1 VFVLGWA
8 SIGYTVFDVG
18 KYSILL
24 IYIAA
29 IPFCTWITV
38 RSFSFVMLPL
48 VSTIFSVTVG
58 MLQHVPTM
66 SIISQAALQLLSIL
80 FAAGVASLD
89 WRKHLLTLTKAMVVV
104 AVPIVLYGIYQ
115 LIARPTHRA
124 YAFLPV
130 TNQQAYADGGLQRGW
145 GKDPFY
151 RASSFFVEPS
161 DYGYYC
167 LWLLV
172 LGLSAS
178 KGRWRYCAIGLALA
192 GILSAQ
198 SLSGVLGVG
207 LVLLVYVVSN
217 PISVRVVRQIAIV
230 GLFCILAVFAVQPL
244 VPQAFAKFSLR
255 IEQAL
260 SLNSEADSGRVD
272 HLPACWAI
280 ISDAPVW
287 GHGIASINSADQNGT
302 DVTSISYAL
311 LLMERGAV
319 GTIFFLAPWLLIG
332 VRSRLMPA
340 ADTFRTPAILL
351 TGLHLYCF
359 STFSLAYF
367 LPFWLSLGI
376 TASLVLG
383 TYKPATELA
392 FKSWNGFKEFGAPAE
407 A

>member
-1 VFVLGWA
+1 VLGWI
-8 SIGYTVFDVG
+8 SIGYSVFDAG

-29 IPFCTWITV
+29 LPFCRWITG
-38 RSFSFVMLPL
+38 RSFGFLLLPL
-48 VSTIFSVTVG
+48 VSTLFSVTVG
-58 MLQHVPTM
+58 VFQHVPMM
-66 SIISQAALQLLSIL
+66 SIVSQSALQLLSIF
-80 FAAGVASLD
+80 FAAGVAALD
-89 WRKHLLTLTKAMVVV
+89 WRKHLMTLTKAMVTFS
-104 AVPIVLYGIYQ
+104 VPAVLYGIYQ
-115 LIARPTHRA
+115 LLARPAHMA

-130 TNQQAYADGGLQRGW
+130 TNQQAHADGGLQRGW

-178 KGRWRYCAIGLALA
+178 KGKWRYGAIGLAFA

-198 SLSGVLGVG
+198 SLSGVLGIGVI
-207 LVLLVYVVSN
+207 LVIYVLSN
-217 PISVRVVRQIAIV
+217 PISLQVLRQVAIAV
-230 GLFCILAVFAVQPL
+230 LFCAMSVFAVQPL
-244 VPQAFAKFSLR
+244 IPQAFAKFSLR

-287 GHGIASINSADQNGT
+287 GHGLASINSADENGI

-311 LLMERGAV
+311 LLMERGTV
-319 GTIFFLAPWLLIG
+319 GTIFFLAPWLLLA
-332 VRSRLMPA
+332 VRSRTMA
-340 ADTFRTPAILL
+340 ASDTFRTPALLL

-367 LPFWLSLGI
+367 LPFWLSLGV

-392 FKSWNGFKEFGAPAE
+392 FTSWNGFKELGSPAE